1 MTPNTRKH
9 NESFDAYKTRRAI
22 HNKID
27 KITWADGVPIS
38 MGKLIWNSRTNGT
51 YLKAKHGPIGADSG
65 NV

>member
-22 HNKID
+22 HNKLD
-27 KITWADGVPIS
+27 KVVAK
-38 MGKLIWNSRTNGT
+38 GKVIWDVYGKGT
-51 YLKAKHGPIGADSG
+51 YIKAKHGPIGADSG